1 MKDKLTPKEIAQTYF
16 LDEIVIHEVILEAY
30 NELERHVKQHKKQWT
45 KSEIVYK
52 LCNIAVDNDMVD
64 IFSINKH
71 DILQIVKTD
80 YQPEVEELY
89 LMSND

>member
-30 NELERHVKQHKKQWT
+30 KELERHVKQHKKPWT

-52 LCNIAVDNDMVD
+52 LCNIAVDNNMVD
-64 IFSINKH
+64 IFSISKH
-71 DILQIVKTD
+71 NILQIVKTD

-89 LMSND
+89 LMCND